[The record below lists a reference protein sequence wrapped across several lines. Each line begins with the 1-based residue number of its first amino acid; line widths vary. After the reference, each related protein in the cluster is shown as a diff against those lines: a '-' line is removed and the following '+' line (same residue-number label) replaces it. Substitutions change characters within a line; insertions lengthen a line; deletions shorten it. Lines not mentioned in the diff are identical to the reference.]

1 MYNQFRWIAFFATIT
16 TALACIFVTIQLG
29 IQGSDLS
36 CMAEDH
42 SRNDENI
49 MSSYFSRFLKSRSEI
64 LK

>member
-1 MYNQFRWIAFFATIT
+1 MYNLFRWIAFFATIT

-42 SRNDENI
+42 SRNDENKVNL
-49 MSSYFSRFLKSRSEI
+49 YC
-64 LK
+64 

>member
-36 CMAEDH
+36 CMAKDH
-42 SRNDENI
+42 IRNDEKFN
-49 MSSYFSRFLKSRSEI
+49 SYFSRFLKSRFDI

>member
-36 CMAEDH
+36 CMAKDH
-42 SRNDENI
+42 FRNDEKVNSF
-49 MSSYFSRFLKSRSEI
+49 SSTFLKSRFDI

>member
-36 CMAEDH
+36 CMAKDRI
-42 SRNDENI
+42 RNDEKVNSF
-49 MSSYFSRFLKSRSEI
+49 SSTFLKSRFDI